1 MKYSIF
7 YLLFFSGV
15 ILSSCS
21 KHCDSSTAEGAANC
35 TCKLMKEFD
44 NAKGDNDKTKE
55 VSAKYDEFIR
65 GFEKNISEGLYT
77 EEEVNEIINKSENC
91 K

>member
-1 MKYSIF
+1 MKIF
-7 YLLFFSGV
+7 FLFLIPSMFF
-15 ILSSCS
+15 ISSCG
-21 KHCDSSTAEGAANC
+21 KHCNVSTAEGAADC

-44 NAKGDNDKTKE
+44 EAKGDAEKTKE

-65 GFEKNISEGLYT
+65 EFEKNISEGLYT
-77 EEEVNEIINKSENC
+77 EEEVNELIGKKDNC

>member
-15 ILSSCS
+15 ILSSCG
-21 KHCDSSTAEGAANC
+21 KHCDSSTPEGAANC

-44 NAKGDNDKTKE
+44 EAKGDESKTKE

-65 GFEKNISEGLYT
+65 EFEKNISEGLYT
-77 EEEVNEIINKSENC
+77 EEEVNEIINKSESC

>member
-1 MKYSIF
+1 MKIFFLFGLISI
-7 YLLFFSGV
+7 LF
-15 ILSSCS
+15 LASCG

-44 NAKGDNDKTKE
+44 DAKGDNDKTKE

-65 GFEKNISEGLYT
+65 EFEKNISEGLYT